1 MAYSSWRLHL
11 AREIH
16 DTLAQS
22 FTGIVIQL
30 EAAEDTLSAQPQ
42 ATAQHLARARELAR
56 SGLGEAR
63 RSVWALRSQMLEEA
77 DLGAALQ
84 RLVAQMAPARA
95 PIVRLQVQGAPHPLP
110 PDTESE
116 LLRIA
121 QEALGNALKHAR
133 AGRVDISL
141 SYGQRQVV
149 LVVADDG
156 RGFDTGHSTG
166 GFGLTSMQE
175 RASRINALL
184 DISSLP
190 GKGAQVVCFAPL
202 NQDNANPPEE

>member
-1 MAYSSWRLHL
+1 
-11 AREIH
+11 
-16 DTLAQS
+16 
-22 FTGIVIQL
+22 
-30 EAAEDTLSAQPQ
+30 
-42 ATAQHLARARELAR
+42 
-56 SGLGEAR
+56 
-63 RSVWALRSQMLEEA
+63 MLEEA

-95 PIVRLQVQGAPHPLP
+95 PIVRLQVQGTSHPLP